1 MASIDSFMFRSVL
14 AVIFKTWAMSRNS
27 CSVSSTAAGLY
38 LSMQARHICDPA
50 ETGAPHS
57 TQRSA
62 ATAPT
67 SYLPFQQVKKLFYV
81 RVFLPVSHYCQPS
94 NFSTRRSRLCAR
106 SIRWNTSWGVSPVSS
121 YLFSFRAACVT
132 VTPLR
137 KTAFP
142 LGAVS
147 VSV

>member
-14 AVIFKTWAMSRNS
+14 AVIFKTWAMSRS
-27 CSVSSTAAGLY
+27 SRSVSRTAAGLY
-38 LSMQARHICDPA
+38 LSMQAQHICDPA

-67 SYLPFQQVKKLFYV
+67 SYNQSSS
-81 RVFLPVSHYCQPS
+81 VF
-94 NFSTRRSRLCAR
+94 TRFSRLCAR
-106 SIRWNTSWGVSPVSS
+106 SIRLKTSWGVSPVSS

>member
-14 AVIFKTWAMSRNS
+14 AVIFKTWAMSRS
-27 CSVSSTAAGLY
+27 SRSVSRTAAGLY

-62 ATAPT
+62 AIAFP
-67 SYLPFQQVKKLFYV
+67 P
-81 RVFLPVSHYCQPS
+81 YCQPS